1 MFKQISRGSIK
12 KYSGAT
18 KKQETGRNDSSKCEL
33 PKDQPQMLNM
43 FFEYLLDPSSFCID
57 MKKQDMFM
65 STYVYVHVYVNTQ
78 MYNVQVYVEG
88 FTCYIYVLIYKLYG
102 IQLDNYIL
110 ILVQLFPVCLATNH
124 SSSYTSS
131 RRSLLPVYPQL
142 ITMYR
147 RRTWLLPRGG
157 SVGGGLVLGT
167 LHPPKKRD
175 RRQDVVF
182 LFQVGV

>member
-1 MFKQISRGSIK
+1 MYMYMYMYMYIALGSSENQMFKQISRGSIK

-102 IQLDNYIL
+102 IQLDNYIYL
-110 ILVQLFPVCLATNH
+110 FCTALPLVAWQLTIPQAILAPASPYSLCIH
-124 SSSYTSS
+124 SS
-131 RRSLLPVYPQL
+131 
-142 ITMYR
+142 
-147 RRTWLLPRGG
+147 
-157 SVGGGLVLGT
+157 
-167 LHPPKKRD
+167 
-175 RRQDVVF
+175 
-182 LFQVGV
+182 